1 MFWIHGGG
9 NTSGLKDIYDFTGL
23 VKKENVIV
31 VLLIIGSDLLDG
43 SLIPQFKISKMD

>member
-23 VKKENVIV
+23 VKKEKRNSRFYQ
-31 VLLIIGSDLLDG
+31 L
-43 SLIPQFKISKMD
+43 